1 MLVGERMTK
10 RPITV
15 TEDTSLPEALE
26 LMRQNR
32 IRRLPVLDKH
42 GNLVGIV
49 TELDLLKA
57 SPSPATTLSIYEIP
71 YLLSKIK
78 MRDIMTRNV
87 ITVTEDTPIEEAAR
101 IMADNKI
108 GGLPVMRDGRLVGII
123 TETDIFKIL
132 LELFGAR
139 QKGIRLTL
147 LVPEQKGILAKVTGK
162 IAEIGG
168 NIVSLGTALGEDPTT
183 SMLILRVSEVSEEEL
198 VGAMKSLEGVQVLD
212 SRLCELPTCGVGAA

>member
-57 SPSPATTLSIYEIP
+57 SPSPATTLRIYEIP